1 MSYDLRISVR
11 VHGTDLHAVIA
22 TPEYDNPTYNLGV
35 MFRMAM
41 DWDFKQGD
49 WYPCAEV
56 FDNITRG
63 IQELTDQPD
72 KYRQYEPDNGWGTI
86 EQAIRGL
93 KSLKNC
99 ICEQMEEIPLEHLYV
114 AW

>member
-22 TPEYDNPTYNLGV
+22 TPEYDNPTYNLGK
-35 MFRMAM
+35 MFRSATG
-41 DWDFKQGD
+41 WDFKQSE
-49 WYPCAEV
+49 WYSCEKI
-56 FDNITRG
+56 FDNISNG
-63 IQELTDQPD
+63 IRELNEHPE
-72 KYRQYEPDNGWGTI
+72 KYKEFEPDNGWGTV
-86 EQAIRGL
+86 ESALRDL

>member
-22 TPEYDNPTYNLGV
+22 TPEYDCPTYNLGD
-35 MFRMAM
+35 MFRASTG
-41 DWDFKQGD
+41 WDFKQSE
-49 WYPCAEV
+49 WYPCVEV

-86 EQAIRGL
+86 EQAIRDL

-99 ICEQMEEIPLEHLYV
+99 ICEQAEEIPLEHLYV